1 MGERKKVCVKILGR
15 TFALKVP
22 KLGIFRSKKVTSEP
36 EWSWQAAPSPL
47 PAPPPSTSRSRSRSR
62 EHRYLTSDQVT
73 NIHSW
78 LLQLPKP
85 GDVSQLE
92 LVEDYLADLA
102 DLSSQSHQA
111 SQSIHTDIF

>member
-1 MGERKKVCVKILGR
+1 MGDRKKVCVKILGR
-15 TFALKVP
+15 SFAVKVP
-22 KLGIFRSKKVTSEP
+22 KVRLFRSKKVSSEP
-36 EWSWQAAPSPL
+36 EWRWEAAPSPL
-47 PAPPPSTSRSRSRSR
+47 PAPPPSSRVRSRSRQ
-62 EHRYLTSDQVT
+62 HRYLTTDQVT

-85 GDVSQLE
+85 GDISQLE

-102 DLSSQSHQA
+102 DLSSSSQHQQ